1 MIGCSL
7 KLFVMTDKKLYF
19 YYVLYVVISVVT
31 AAPFFIVFFSEYS
44 ISLILSYSLLL
55 VFLAFSVEAFG
66 LRRADI
72 LSNNLL
78 WLLPIVGL
86 GLLNILLYP
95 GTRLVPNPSSA
106 PSALIE
112 PAVAL
117 FYNRLNPYSIRI
129 FDGAP
134 ISPGPGWILLN
145 SPLLL
150 GGLITILTPIYLF
163 FSGLI
168 LASLYKATY
177 AFIYIILVLASLNF
191 LQMSI
196 IGHDL
201 PAIILAL
208 VGLTLALNFYY
219 KDNIYFIVIAI
230 LVGIVATARVPF
242 VIFPI
247 ALSICLV
254 KIDYIRAKVFLI
266 ISVGVTVTIHIIF
279 WVWAYDQGVFYQP
292 LHVIGRAA
300 HGGSLI
306 ILFLGVLTWA
316 VFGWYRWL
324 CLTEC
329 PSTWMFFLWAVL
341 SIPFIFVGINEL
353 LSNGFLYLKAW
364 QTWEGKGYIMFTLP
378 LLIAGLVLS
387 EKK

>member
-1 MIGCSL
+1 
-7 KLFVMTDKKLYF
+7 MTDKELYF
-19 YYVLYVVISVVT
+19 YYILYVVISIVT
-31 AAPFFIVFFSEYS
+31 SAPFFMVFFSEYS
-44 ISLILSYSLLL
+44 VFLILSYGLFLILL
-55 VFLAFSVEAFG
+55 VFSIEMLG
-66 LRRADI
+66 LKKSNI
-72 LSNNLL
+72 LDYSLL
-78 WLLPIVGL
+78 WLLPIVVL

-106 PSALIE
+106 PSALVE

-117 FYNRLNPYSIRI
+117 FYNGLNPYSIRI

-163 FSGLI
+163 FSGFM
-168 LASLYKATY
+168 LAKLCKATH
-177 AFIYIILVLASLNF
+177 AFIYILLTLVSLNF

-208 VGLTLALNFYY
+208 VGLTLALNLYY
-219 KDNIYFIVIAI
+219 KDNIYFIIIAVLI
-230 LVGIVATARVPF
+230 GLVATARVPF

-254 KIDYIRAKVFLI
+254 KIDYFRARVFLI
-266 ISVGVTVTIHIIF
+266 LSVGITVTVHLIF
-279 WVWAYDQGVFYQP
+279 WIWVYSQGVFYQP
-292 LHVIGRAA
+292 LHVIGRAT

-306 ILFLGVLTWA
+306 ILFFGALIWA
-316 VFGWYRWL
+316 MFGWYGWRH
-324 CLTEC
+324 LTKC
-329 PSTWMFFLWAVL
+329 PSTWMFFLWTVL

-353 LSNGFLYLKAW
+353 LSNGLFHLKAW
-364 QTWEGKGYIMFTLP
+364 QTWEGKGYVMFTLP
-378 LLIAGLVLS
+378 LLVAGLVLGDK
-387 EKK
+387 EIIRAK

>member
-1 MIGCSL
+1 
-7 KLFVMTDKKLYF
+7 MTDKESYF
-19 YYVLYVVISVVT
+19 YYILYIVISIVT
-31 AAPFFIVFFSEYS
+31 SAPFFMVFFYEYS
-44 ISLILSYSLLL
+44 VFLILSYAIFL
-55 VFLAFSVEAFG
+55 VFFVFLIEKLG
-66 LRRADI
+66 LKKSKI
-72 LSNNLL
+72 LDYNLL
-78 WLLPIVGL
+78 WLLLIVVL

-106 PSALIE
+106 PSALIG
-112 PAVAL
+112 PAAAL
-117 FYNRLNPYSIRI
+117 FYDGLNPYSIRI

-163 FSGLI
+163 FSGFM
-168 LASLYKATY
+168 LAKICKATH
-177 AFIYIILVLASLNF
+177 ALIYILLTLLSLNF

-219 KDNIYFIVIAI
+219 KDDIYFIIIAV
-230 LVGIVATARVPF
+230 LVGLVATARVPF
-242 VIFPI
+242 IIFPV
-247 ALSICLV
+247 ALSSCLV
-254 KIDYIRAKVFLI
+254 KIDYFRARVFLI
-266 ISVGVTVTIHIIF
+266 LSVGITVTVHLIF
-279 WVWAYDQGVFYQP
+279 WIWAYSQGVFYQP

-306 ILFLGVLTWA
+306 ILFFGTLIWA
-316 VFGWYRWL
+316 MFGWYGWRH
-324 CLTEC
+324 LTKC
-329 PSTWMFFLWAVL
+329 PSTWMFFLWTVL
-341 SIPFIFVGINEL
+341 STPFIFVGINEL
-353 LSNGFLYLKAW
+353 LSNGLFHLKSW
-364 QTWEGKGYIMFTLP
+364 QTWEGKGYVMFTLP
-378 LLIAGLVLS
+378 LLVAGLVLG